1 MNELTYEQQV
11 DAVVLN
17 QYNRYESARVCDTP
31 SLLVQLGFDPLP
43 MFYPQR
49 HLRDAIR
56 PFIPNY
62 SRHLHSLQ
70 VSQIKR
76 LPELIADPVMIFKSP
91 SHTGS
96 YILVTDELD
105 RKGRPIIVSIF
116 PNGTSDYN
124 GREWQGNV
132 ITSVYGRN
140 NFRSFLRRAIDQ
152 NCMIYCNNEKSRR
165 LFSLLAVTMPKGLN
179 NTICFDSIIQQPKP
193 KVNKGEI
200 KMFDYHRN
208 YLNATPFPNT
218 IGFRGV
224 QDYRIAAQLNGVVFG
239 VSDKGNC
246 AVWTGGYHAN
256 GELREVS
263 GGHYFTGSAPEEQ
276 YNAALTQ
283 FTKMA
288 STGVYE
294 HKQYDLIM
302 SDGYSIQKLG
312 TFATAEDAQK
322 AMESDYADKNR
333 NTEGYEKYA
342 DCSDIYDGA
351 AILYDR
357 GSEVYTYNVFESTY
371 EITKGE
377 LQELMREE
385 QEQKDLANDYSE
397 VIDAVEQRYGLMVA
411 KRLLTEETAK
421 AIVED
426 YQMKKANNDTA
437 RYLLSDAIDEHITA
451 EQVESARHN
460 KQIFFD
466 TETTGLNRD
475 GTDEILSISII
486 NENEEIL
493 LHTYVKPEHHTS
505 WEEAQEINKISPDM
519 VKDSPTLTQLKPL
532 LKEIFTSADE
542 IIAYNIAYDRQ
553 FIEPAL
559 DIHFGDKAR
568 CAMLEFADYY
578 KEPNLKTGYGYR
590 WKSLSVAMENLGQ
603 TWRGQA
609 HGSLA
614 DTYAAKDV
622 WTALKNPSIE
632 KKNTYEQSMKV

>member
-1 MNELTYEQQV
+1 
-11 DAVVLN
+11 
-17 QYNRYESARVCDTP
+17 
-31 SLLVQLGFDPLP
+31 
-43 MFYPQR
+43 
-49 HLRDAIR
+49 
-56 PFIPNY
+56 
-62 SRHLHSLQ
+62 
-70 VSQIKR
+70 
-76 LPELIADPVMIFKSP
+76 
-91 SHTGS
+91 
-96 YILVTDELD
+96 
-105 RKGRPIIVSIF
+105 
-116 PNGTSDYN
+116 
-124 GREWQGNV
+124 
-132 ITSVYGRN
+132 
-140 NFRSFLRRAIDQ
+140 
-152 NCMIYCNNEKSRR
+152 
-165 LFSLLAVTMPKGLN
+165 
-179 NTICFDSIIQQPKP
+179 
-193 KVNKGEI
+193 
-200 KMFDYHRN
+200 MFDYHRN
-208 YLNATPFPNT
+208 YLNATPFPDA

-224 QDYRIAAQLNGVVFG
+224 QKYRIAAQLNGVVLG
-239 VSDKGNC
+239 VSEKGDC

-263 GGHYFTGSAPEEQ
+263 GGHYFTGAEFGSDPEQ
-276 YNAALTQ
+276 LYNAALAK
-283 FTKMA
+283 FTTMA
-288 STGVYE
+288 ST
-294 HKQYDLIM
+294 DL
-302 SDGYSIQKLG
+302 QPLV
-312 TFATAEDAQK
+312 
-322 AMESDYADKNR
+322 N
-333 NTEGYEKYA
+333 N
-342 DCSDIYDGA
+342 
-351 AILYDR
+351 
-357 GSEVYTYNVFESTY
+357 
-371 EITKGE
+371 
-377 LQELMREE
+377 ELMREE

-466 TETTGLNRD
+466 TETTGLNKD

-505 WEEAQEINKISPDM
+505 WEEAEKINHISPEM

-542 IIAYNIAYDRQ
+542 IIAYNIAYDRK
-553 FIEPAL
+553 FVEPAL

-590 WKSLSVAMENLGQ
+590 WKNLSFAMENLGQ

>member
-1 MNELTYEQQV
+1 MNEMTYKEQV
-11 DAVVLN
+11 DAVITN
-17 QYNRYESARVCDTP
+17 RYNRYDCVKVCDTP
-31 SLLVQLGFDPLP
+31 SLFVQLGMTQLP
-43 MFYPQR
+43 ILYTPR
-49 HLRDAIR
+49 HLRDAVR
-56 PFIPNY
+56 PYVPHCN
-62 SRHLHSLQ
+62 RHLHCLRLDT
-70 VSQIKR
+70 IKR
-76 LPELIADPVMIFKSP
+76 LPELIADPVMIFKKP
-91 SHTGS
+91 THTDS
-96 YILVTDELD
+96 LIVVTDELD
-105 RKGRPIIVSIF
+105 REGRPIIATVK
-116 PNGTSDYN
+116 PNVPDT
-124 GREWQGNV
+124 
-132 ITSVYGRN
+132 VYGGRQTESNLIASVFGRN
-140 NFRSFLRRAIDQ
+140 CFRSFLQRAIDQ

-179 NTICFDSIIQQPKP
+179 NTICFDSIIQQTKP

-208 YLNATPFPNT
+208 YLNATPFPDA

-224 QDYRIAAQLNGVVFG
+224 QKYRIAAQLNGVVLG
-239 VSDKGNC
+239 VSEKGDC

-263 GGHYFTGSAPEEQ
+263 GGHYFTGAEFGSDPEQ
-276 YNAALTQ
+276 LYNAALAK
-283 FTKMA
+283 FTTMA
-288 STGVYE
+288 ST
-294 HKQYDLIM
+294 DL
-302 SDGYSIQKLG
+302 QPLV
-312 TFATAEDAQK
+312 
-322 AMESDYADKNR
+322 N
-333 NTEGYEKYA
+333 N
-342 DCSDIYDGA
+342 
-351 AILYDR
+351 
-357 GSEVYTYNVFESTY
+357 
-371 EITKGE
+371 
-377 LQELMREE
+377 ELMREE

-466 TETTGLNRD
+466 TETTGLNKD

-505 WEEAQEINKISPDM
+505 WEDAEKINHISPEM

-542 IIAYNIAYDRQ
+542 IIAYNIAYDRK
-553 FIEPAL
+553 FVEPAL

-590 WKSLSVAMENLGQ
+590 WKNLSFAMENLGQ